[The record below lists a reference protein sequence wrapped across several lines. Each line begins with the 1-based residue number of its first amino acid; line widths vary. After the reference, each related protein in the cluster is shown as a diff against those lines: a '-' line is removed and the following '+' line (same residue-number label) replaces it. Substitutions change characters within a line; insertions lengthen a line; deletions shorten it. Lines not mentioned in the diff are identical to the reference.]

1 MRFLDLLLAATIVY
15 LPYEQ
20 HYQLVL
26 PIKGL
31 NAVNVIM
38 IVLALVV
45 ALRKHDRVAAPAPLR
60 GRFLL
65 FFLALAVSFTIGQ
78 VYDNSR
84 FVDDAT
90 YLKNSIFYMLFFFLF
105 YHAAGDER
113 SMRAMWGALML
124 TILLVSV
131 QGVRQALDY
140 GIATFNPTRRVTGPF
155 GQGSVFGANMAA
167 GFFVIM
173 LPAALMV
180 VLAGRSRPWLRL
192 MGVACVLL
200 GVFATFF
207 TYSRQA
213 YFALAALFVIA
224 GIRRSLAFAIF
235 AAVLAASYQLWVPDS
250 VIQRVDSTEQV
261 SASGDATLD
270 ASTES
275 RFLIWQGALKL
286 FSERPWG
293 IGLDQFRRNI
303 GAYVPDYSGFDAHN
317 GFILVLTEC
326 GVPGLLAFLWLLL
339 GLWQLARRIEKLPD
353 ATSRLYGNA
362 LSMAVLG
369 VACSNLFGSRIFNG
383 EVMADFWVMAGLA
396 ARHYVEATRQRAAP
410 QEATPPAVVAGATTA
425 RALMRPVTGR

>member
-1 MRFLDLLLAATIVY
+1 MRFRDLLLAATIVY

-20 HYQLVL
+20 HYPLVL

-31 NAVNVIM
+31 NAVNVIL
-38 IVLALVV
+38 IVLALAV

-65 FFLALAVSFTIGQ
+65 FFLALALSFTIGQ
-78 VYDNSR
+78 VYDNTH
-84 FVDDAT
+84 FADDAT

-105 YHAAGDER
+105 YHAASDER

-140 GIATFNPTRRVTGPF
+140 GIATFNPSRRVTGPF

-167 GFFVIM
+167 GFFIIM

-192 MGVACVLL
+192 TGFACVLL

-213 YFALAALFVIA
+213 YFVLAALFVIA
-224 GIRRSLAFAIF
+224 GIRRSLAFAIV
-235 AAVLAASYQLWVPDS
+235 AAVLAASYELWVPDS

-261 SASGDATLD
+261 TASGDATLD

-326 GVPGLLAFLWLLL
+326 GVPGLLALLWLLL
-339 GLWQLARRIEKLPD
+339 GLWQLARKIEKLPD

-362 LSMAVLG
+362 FSMAVLG

-396 ARHYVEATRQRAAP
+396 ARHYVEATRERAAP
-410 QEATPPAVVAGATTA
+410 QEATPPAAVADATTA